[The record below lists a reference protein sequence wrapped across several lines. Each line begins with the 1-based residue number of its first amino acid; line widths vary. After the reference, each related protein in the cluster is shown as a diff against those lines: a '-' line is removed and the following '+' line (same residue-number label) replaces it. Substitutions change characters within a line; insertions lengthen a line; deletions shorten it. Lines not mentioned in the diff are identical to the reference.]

1 MMEIDENETSK
12 GDGEKAQEDKP
23 VSKRR
28 LLKKVVI
35 GTAAAA
41 VVGIG
46 AALILK
52 NGLKTSALQ
61 PNAAKAVAK
70 TLMTARLA
78 QPRKP
83 QQTAHRMPLR
93 LQRRQL
99 T

>member
-46 AALILK
+46 
-52 NGLKTSALQ
+52 GGTH
-61 PNAAKAVAK
+61 P
-70 TLMTARLA
+70 
-78 QPRKP
+78 
-83 QQTAHRMPLR
+83 
-93 LQRRQL
+93 
-99 T
+99 